1 VMPLAKTQGET
12 LSMELLTAQEAS
24 EILKVSDQT
33 VRDMIRSGKLPG
45 FKVGRAWRI
54 RREAL
59 EKIIQG

>member
-1 VMPLAKTQGET
+1 MAKGQGEASLT
-12 LSMELLTAQEAS
+12 MELLTTQEAS
-24 EILKVSDQT
+24 NILKVSDQT
-33 VRDMIRSGKLPG
+33 IRDMIRTGRLPG